1 MSAANANST
10 LVPAQLRLHE
20 ELTAQRILANALAS
34 RPKQTKKCFVK
45 KQEEFIK
52 WACMK
57 GYPQPETVTEAKVAV
72 FLEEQ
77 VVGRL
82 NRNDSSQQIGK
93 PTIDQYISALTSLWK
108 YQVEQKVNAHPT
120 PRGILVKHIRN
131 TFCQNINEVRKAT
144 YYDRGL
150 LYQHLLTNEKKK
162 NRRLIADYFWRYGD
176 GSIAL
181 GFKGLRNRVGF
192 LMSEQ
197 GLLRG
202 ENVRDLELPDF
213 FSKEMDDEG
222 PSQCIAMVIIKGR
235 GKTNRYGKPFFLVT
249 IDMQMC
255 GYVQYLLWLYFS
267 SIDFKSVMNHFQ
279 IFPVQKTGMI
289 YPCFALM

>member
-20 ELTAQRILANALAS
+20 ELTAHRILANAIAF

-82 NRNDSSQQIGK
+82 NWNDSSQQIGK

-108 YQVEQKVNAHPT
+108 YQVEKKVNAH
-120 PRGILVKHIRN
+120 L
-131 TFCQNINEVRKAT
+131 
-144 YYDRGL
+144 
-150 LYQHLLTNEKKK
+150 HLE
-162 NRRLIADYFWRYGD
+162 AFW
-176 GSIAL
+176 
-181 GFKGLRNRVGF
+181 
-192 LMSEQ
+192 
-197 GLLRG
+197 
-202 ENVRDLELPDF
+202 
-213 FSKEMDDEG
+213 
-222 PSQCIAMVIIKGR
+222 
-235 GKTNRYGKPFFLVT
+235 
-249 IDMQMC
+249 
-255 GYVQYLLWLYFS
+255 
-267 SIDFKSVMNHFQ
+267 
-279 IFPVQKTGMI
+279 
-289 YPCFALM
+289 